1 MRLSIAIALPWLLG
15 SVWLRALSGKSGKL
29 NVSTQLGYGYITG
42 LIAVTLLMRI
52 MSFLEIRFSFLAIS
66 MPVLALI
73 AVGWWLARKTP
84 PYRLRFPDLSSGQRL
99 IFRLLM
105 LLIVFRLLTLG
116 LELTWRPLY
125 PWDAWAQWATKARV
139 WFEFGRIVPFIAP
152 QEWLRAA
159 RLVYTDSAAHYPA
172 TIPLIQVWMSYA
184 LGRWDDALMNL
195 PWVVFSVALGLAFYG
210 QARAFSIHPL
220 YALVFTYLLLSLPL
234 LNVHVALAGYA
245 DLLMAVVYGLAVMA
259 FAQWI
264 VTRNVAQG
272 VLALVLALSCPLIK
286 NPGLVWMLTFI
297 PALIVVL
304 LPRRGLWVTA
314 ALAVIAGVALFIL
327 AQTKPVILGYE
338 LHAVYS
344 PVWRPLLQNYFILD
358 NWHLLAYV
366 FVAVILVSLR
376 LLFSSKMRAMTVLL
390 LTGFAFLGVVFFFTM
405 AEAWVSDFTTVN
417 RATLHIVPALVFYL
431 LLLSHEYFTRVKVIN
446 LSESGE
452 TKIG

>member
-1 MRLSIAIALPWLLG
+1 MP
-15 SVWLRALSGKSGKL
+15 
-29 NVSTQLGYGYITG
+29 TQLGYGYIIG

-52 MSFLEIRFSFLAIS
+52 MSFFEIRFGFFAIS

-73 AVGWWLARKTP
+73 AIGWWLGRKAP
-84 PYRLRFPDLSSGQRL
+84 SCRLRFPDLSPGPRL

-139 WFEFGRIVPFIAP
+139 WFEFGRIVPFVAP
-152 QEWLRAA
+152 QEWLSAT

-172 TIPLIQVWMSYA
+172 TVPLIQVWMSYA

-195 PWVVFSVALGLAFYG
+195 PWAVFSVALGLAFYG

-220 YALVFTYLLLSLPL
+220 FALVFTYLLLSLPL

-264 VTRNVAQG
+264 VTRSVAQG
-272 VLALVLALSCPLIK
+272 VLAVSLALSCPLIK
-286 NPGLVWMLTFI
+286 NPGLVWMLTFV
-297 PALIVVL
+297 PALIVVF
-304 LPRRGLWVTA
+304 LPRWGLWVAA
-314 ALAVIAGVALFIL
+314 ALAVSAGVTLFVL
-327 AQTKPVILGYE
+327 AQTDPVILGYE
-338 LHAVYS
+338 LHAAYS
-344 PVWRPLLQNYFILD
+344 PVWQPLLQNYFILD

-366 FVAVILVSLR
+366 FIAVVIVSLR
-376 LLFSSKMRAMTVLL
+376 LLFPANLQAMTVLL

-431 LLLSHEYFTRVKVIN
+431 LLLSHAYLKRVKANN
-446 LSESGE
+446 LSVSVAPP
-452 TKIG
+452 